1 MARNGRCMRTTR
13 PILTHLWHRRQIF
26 AVMHNAAL
34 WEASSS
40 TAILHETAR
49 IHRIPRQRGHR
60 MAARRARSSP
70 NECDGSV
77 SSTTNG
83 RSNMKAAR
91 IHRFGA
97 PDVVIVE
104 EVPRPAPAAGEL
116 LIRVAASGVG
126 PWDALIREGKSKV
139 SPPPPLTLGSDL
151 SGVVEE
157 AGPSVSEFKK
167 GDEIYGVTNPQF
179 CGANAQYAVAHA
191 NMVALRPTRLSHVE
205 AASAPVIAVTAWQM
219 LFEYGNA
226 KPDQTVMIL
235 GAAGNVGAYAVQL
248 AVNAGLEVISVVG
261 SKDIEYVK
269 ALGSQTVANYQA
281 GKFENAVQTVDLVLD
296 TVGGKTRERSYSVL
310 KSGGSLVSVVST
322 DPMPERPD
330 ARSVF
335 FYAEVTTER
344 LNGISKLFSSGQ
356 LTPQVG
362 SLLPL
367 NDVRTAHEMLAGA
380 PHKRGKIVLE
390 VNG

>member
-1 MARNGRCMRTTR
+1 MTHICPGGKKFGVMRNAAAGGLRRLVICMR
-13 PILTHLWHRRQIF
+13 RR
-26 AVMHNAAL
+26 N
-34 WEASSS
+34 SSYS
-40 TAILHETAR
+40 W
-49 IHRIPRQRGHR
+49 
-60 MAARRARSSP
+60 AARPDGRSPHARSNPS
-70 NECDGSV
+70 ERDGSD
-77 SSTTNG
+77 SCTINEG
-83 RSNMKAAR
+83 LNMKAAR

-97 PDVVIVE
+97 ADVVVVE
-104 EVPRPAPAAGEL
+104 EVPRPVPAAGEL

-139 SPPPPLTLGSDL
+139 SPPLPLTLGSDL

-157 AGPSVSEFKK
+157 TGPSVSEFKK

-191 NMVALRPTRLSHVE
+191 NMVALRPSRLSYVE

-226 KPDQTVMIL
+226 KPNQTVMIL

-248 AVNAGLEVISVVG
+248 AVNAGLHAIGVVG

-269 ALGSQTVANYQA
+269 ALGSQTIVDYQA
-281 GKFENAVQTVDLVLD
+281 GKFENAMRHVDLVLD
-296 TVGGKTRERSYSVL
+296 TVGGETRERSYSVL
-310 KSGGSLVSVVST
+310 KSDGVLVSVVSAE
-322 DPMPERPD
+322 PIPERPD

-344 LNGISKLFSSGQ
+344 LNGISRLFYTGQ

-362 SLLPL
+362 TLLPL

-390 VNG
+390 VDG

>member
-1 MARNGRCMRTTR
+1 
-13 PILTHLWHRRQIF
+13 
-26 AVMHNAAL
+26 
-34 WEASSS
+34 
-40 TAILHETAR
+40 
-49 IHRIPRQRGHR
+49 
-60 MAARRARSSP
+60 
-70 NECDGSV
+70 
-77 SSTTNG
+77 
-83 RSNMKAAR
+83 MKAAR

-97 PDVVIVE
+97 PDVIVVE
-104 EVPRPAPAAGEL
+104 EVPRPVPAEGEL

-139 SPPPPLTLGSDL
+139 APPPPLTLGSDL

-157 AGPSVSEFKK
+157 AGPAVSEFKK

-191 NMVALRPTRLSHVE
+191 SMVALRPARLSHVE

-226 KPDQTVMIL
+226 KPDHTVMIL

-248 AVNAGLEVISVVG
+248 AVNAGLQVIGVAG

-269 ALGSQTVANYQA
+269 ALGSQTVVNRADR
-281 GKFENAVQTVDLVLD
+281 FENAVPPVDLVLD
-296 TVGGKTRERSYSVL
+296 TVGGETRERSYSVM
-310 KSGGSLVSVVST
+310 KSGGVLVSVVST
-322 DPMPERPD
+322 DPISERPD

-344 LNGISKLFSSGQ
+344 LNGISRLFSSGQ

-390 VNG
+390 ANG

>member
-1 MARNGRCMRTTR
+1 M
-13 PILTHLWHRRQIF
+13 
-26 AVMHNAAL
+26 V
-34 WEASSS
+34 
-40 TAILHETAR
+40 
-49 IHRIPRQRGHR
+49 
-60 MAARRARSSP
+60 ARRTRCSP
-70 NECDGSV
+70 SEREGSV
-77 SSTTNG
+77 SCTING
-83 RSNMKAAR
+83 AKMKAAR

-97 PDVVIVE
+97 PDVVVVE

-126 PWDALIREGKSKV
+126 PWDALIREGRSKV
-139 SPPPPLTLGSDL
+139 SPTPPLTLGSDL
-151 SGVVEE
+151 SGAVEE

-179 CGANAQYAVAHA
+179 CGANAQYAVARA
-191 NMVALRPTRLSHVE
+191 NMVALRPSRLSHVD

-226 KPDQTVMIL
+226 KPNQTVIIL

-248 AVNAGLEVISVVG
+248 AVNAGLQVIGVVG

-269 ALGSQTVANYQA
+269 ALGSQTIVNYQSS
-281 GKFENAVQTVDLVLD
+281 KFQNAVRPVDLVLD
-296 TVGGKTRERSYSVL
+296 TVGGETRERSYSVL
-310 KSGGSLVSVVST
+310 KSGGVLVSVVST

-330 ARSVF
+330 VRSVF
-335 FYAEVTTER
+335 FYADVSTER
-344 LNGISKLFSSGQ
+344 LNRISRLFYSGR
-356 LTPQVG
+356 LTPRVG
-362 SLLPL
+362 TLLPL